1 VKLKDLAS
9 FFSFFLVKP
18 LYEVYIIRIKEQVGE
33 RMSTVC
39 SHKYVDCLLENRSRE
54 HIKCVFNEKLEHVD
68 DFSFREL
75 VGRIRMVIYK
85 VKKYYDTRY
94 TRSGV
99 NQMCIL
105 KNSKELLE
113 YIQSRSLSSCNSIK
127 TFDYSNLYTTIS
139 HSKRMLV
146 QLCFILISMSTVC
159 WKTGPESISNV
170 FSMKNS
176 SMLMISVSENLLV
189 ESEWLFTK

>member
-1 VKLKDLAS
+1 VKLKNLAS

-85 VKKYYDTRY
+85 VKYVPFRPL
-94 TRSGV
+94 GI
-99 NQMCIL
+99 CIYIGYSFFM
-105 KNSKELLE
+105 KHSWTNIRLE
-113 YIQSRSLSSCNSIK
+113 WEI
-127 TFDYSNLYTTIS
+127 
-139 HSKRMLV
+139 V
-146 QLCFILISMSTVC
+146 V
-159 WKTGPESISNV
+159 
-170 FSMKNS
+170 
-176 SMLMISVSENLLV
+176 
-189 ESEWLFTK
+189 